1 MANYD
6 AWIEEASRAHNV
18 DPGLV
23 RLLIGQESRGDPNAV
38 SPKGA
43 RGLGQ
48 LMPAT
53 AAELGVDPTDPR
65 QNIFGTARYLS
76 QQLDRFG
83 SVPPRPGSLQ
93 RRSRNS

>member
-38 SPKGA
+38 SPKG
-43 RGLGQ
+43 
-48 LMPAT
+48 
-53 AAELGVDPTDPR
+53 
-65 QNIFGTARYLS
+65 
-76 QQLDRFG
+76 
-83 SVPPRPGSLQ
+83 
-93 RRSRNS
+93 

>member
-43 RGLGQ
+43 RGVGS
-48 LMPAT
+48 
-53 AAELGVDPTDPR
+53 TDAGDGSR
-65 QNIFGTARYLS
+65 AR
-76 QQLDRFG
+76 R
-83 SVPPRPGSLQ
+83 
-93 RRSRNS
+93 